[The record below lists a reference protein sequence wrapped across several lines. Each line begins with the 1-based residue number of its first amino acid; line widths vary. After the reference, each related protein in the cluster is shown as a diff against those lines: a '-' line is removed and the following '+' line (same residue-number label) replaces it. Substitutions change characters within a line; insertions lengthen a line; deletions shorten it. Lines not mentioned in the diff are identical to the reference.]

1 MPLLAAGAAILM
13 WSSLAT
19 LTVALDA
26 VPPLYLTGMSLLIG
40 GALSLPW
47 MRRWSLDWRALA
59 VGVYGQFGYH
69 VIYIVALR
77 SAPAVNANLVH
88 YAWPMLILLMSP
100 LAGRGQAVGW
110 AHIVAGVAAFAG
122 VVLATCDGAEA
133 SLRWHTGY
141 GFALAAA
148 FVWATYS
155 IAEARSRTSSAVDVG
170 PACLVSGLLALA
182 GHALVEPA
190 VSLSTS
196 QWLTMLALGIG
207 PTGGAFY
214 LWSLAMRRGDTRVIG
229 VLSNA
234 TPILSTLML
243 AAWGARHLSMSL
255 VGAMCLVSAS
265 SVAVFVATRPR
276 GGAAARAQGPGAV
289 SLPPAAA
296 SRPPALPR
304 RCIAAP
310 RRGPVRR
317 RRRPSPR
324 TGCRGDTGA

>member
-19 LTVALDA
+19 LTVALAA
-26 VPPLYLTGMSLLIG
+26 VPPLYLTGMSLFIG

-100 LAGRGQAVGW
+100 LAGQGLTVGW
-110 AHIVAGVAAFAG
+110 THIVAGVAAFAG
-122 VVLATCDGAEA
+122 VVLATSDGVDA
-133 SLRWHTGY
+133 SLRWHDGY

-148 FVWATYS
+148 FIWATYS
-155 IAEARSRTSSAVDVG
+155 IAEARSRTSSAWDVG
-170 PACLVSGLLALA
+170 PACMVSGLLALA
-182 GHALVEPA
+182 GHAVLEPA
-190 VSLSTS
+190 VSLSAP
-196 QWLTMLALGIG
+196 QWLMMIALGIG

-214 LWSLAMRRGDTRVIG
+214 LWSLAMRRGDTRIVG

-243 AAWGARHLSMSL
+243 AVWGDRHLSMPL
-255 VGAMCLVSAS
+255 VGAMLLVTAS
-265 SVAVFVATRPR
+265 SVAVFVAARRR
-276 GGAAARAQGPGAV
+276 GGASDAKTQDGVDAAVIG
-289 SLPPAAA
+289 
-296 SRPPALPR
+296 
-304 RCIAAP
+304 
-310 RRGPVRR
+310 
-317 RRRPSPR
+317 
-324 TGCRGDTGA
+324 